1 MSIERPFELQVA
13 DLWDSVLNLSLPSE
27 DQLSIL
33 DALGN
38 RQAIDELAL
47 AFDDAFWVVS
57 EALNRSQLSRTEL
70 DSLNELNRALDE
82 MSGPSKAENW
92 TVQPLENIQEWN
104 NVRRLARQALVSRQ
118 VSRVQR
124 ASA

>member
-13 DLWDSVLNLSLPSE
+13 DLWDAVLNLSLSAD

-33 DALGN
+33 DASGD

-47 AFDDAFWVVS
+47 ALDDAFWVVA
-57 EALNRSQLSRTEL
+57 EAFQRNQLSRAEMTA
-70 DSLNELNRALDE
+70 LNELNCRLNELSGQANAEKWTPNALMNDDAWE
-82 MSGPSKAENW
+82 
-92 TVQPLENIQEWN
+92 T
-104 NVRRLARQALVSRQ
+104 VRRLARNALAKRQ
-118 VSRVQR
+118 LCRVQR